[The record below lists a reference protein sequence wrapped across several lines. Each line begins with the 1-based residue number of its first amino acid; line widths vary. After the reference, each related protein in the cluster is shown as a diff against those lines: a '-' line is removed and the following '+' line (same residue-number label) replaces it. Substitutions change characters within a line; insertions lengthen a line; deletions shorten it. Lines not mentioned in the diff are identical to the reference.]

1 MTKGYVPNWSEEM
14 FVIVKTTVRWL
25 YDISD
30 RNDEE
35 MVGTFYEKELKKK
48 KTNQKDN
55 KVVKSKSN
63 KLYVN
68 EKSTIIVR

>member
-14 FVIVKTTVRWL
+14 FVIVKTTVPWL
-25 YDISD
+25 YEISD

-35 MVGTFYEKELKKK
+35 MVGTFYEKELKK

-68 EKSTIIVR
+68 EKATMIVR

>member
-1 MTKGYVPNWSEEM
+1 M
-14 FVIVKTTVRWL
+14 FVIVKTTVPWL

-48 KTNQKDN
+48 RIKKTIKQ
-55 KVVKSKSN
+55 
-63 KLYVN
+63 
-68 EKSTIIVR
+68 

>member
-1 MTKGYVPNWSEEM
+1 M

-48 KTNQKDN
+48 QK
-55 KVVKSKSN
+55 KKRIK
-63 KLYVN
+63 K
-68 EKSTIIVR
+68 IIKQ